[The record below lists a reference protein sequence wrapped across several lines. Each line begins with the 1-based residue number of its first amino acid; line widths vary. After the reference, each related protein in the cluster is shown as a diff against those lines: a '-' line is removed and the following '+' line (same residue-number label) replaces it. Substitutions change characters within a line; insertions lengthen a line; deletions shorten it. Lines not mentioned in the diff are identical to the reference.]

1 MRKYLFIVFLLSPL
15 LICWGQRKDTPEYH
29 KKDDDLLLRFGYYL
43 GMNQMNFKAEYTRY
57 TSQLDIQP
65 QVGFNVGLFADL
77 RILNNINLRFEPGMF
92 TTQRDITFPE
102 FWPEVRDPNNRVRE
116 VKSTYVRLPLVL
128 KFSSNRIH
136 NARPFAVAG
145 VSSSFNL
152 SSNENSREDNDSG
165 RFRLR
170 TNTNALELGL
180 GVELYLPFFRLT
192 PSIRGIFALKNELVP
207 DNWTVPIESLKTQGI
222 FINFIFQ

>member
-1 MRKYLFIVFLLSPL
+1 MREYLFIVFLLSPL

-43 GMNQMNFKAEYTRY
+43 GINQMNFKSEYTRY

-65 QVGFNVGLFADL
+65 QLGFNVGLFADL

-92 TTQRDITFPE
+92 TTQRNITFPE
-102 FWPEVRDPNNRVRE
+102 IWPEVRDPNNRLRE

-128 KFSSNRIH
+128 KFSVNRIH
-136 NARPFAVAG
+136 NGRPFVVAG

-152 SSNENSREDNDSG
+152 SSNEKSREDNDSG

-170 TNTNALELGL
+170 TNMNALELGL
-180 GVELYLPFFRLT
+180 GVELYLPFFRFT
-192 PSIRGIFALKNELVP
+192 PSIRGIFALEDELVP
-207 DNWTVPIESLKTQGI
+207 VPIESLKTQGV

>member
-1 MRKYLFIVFLLSPL
+1 MRKYLFIVFLFSPL

-65 QVGFNVGLFADL
+65 QLGFNVGLFADL

-92 TTQRDITFPE
+92 TTQRNITFPE
-102 FWPEVRDPNNRVRE
+102 IWPEVRDSNNRLRE

-128 KFSSNRIH
+128 KFSANRIH
-136 NARPFAVAG
+136 NARPFVVAG

-170 TNTNALELGL
+170 TNMNALELGL
-180 GVELYLPFFRLT
+180 GVEIYLPFFRLT
-192 PSIRGIFALKNELVP
+192 PSIPVSYTHLTLPTKLEV
-207 DNWTVPIESLKTQGI
+207 
-222 FINFIFQ
+222 

>member
-1 MRKYLFIVFLLSPL
+1 MISSSFLY
-15 LICWGQRKDTPEYH
+15 Q

-43 GMNQMNFKAEYTRY
+43 GINQMNFKAEYSRY

-65 QVGFNVGLFADL
+65 QLGFNVGLFADL

-92 TTQRDITFPE
+92 TTQRNITFPE
-102 FWPEVRDPNNRVRE
+102 IWPEVRDPNNRLRE

-128 KFSSNRIH
+128 KFSVNRIH
-136 NARPFAVAG
+136 NARPFVVAG

-170 TNTNALELGL
+170 TNMNALELGL
-180 GVELYLPFFRLT
+180 GVELYLPFFLFT
-192 PSIRGIFALKNELVP
+192 LSY
-207 DNWTVPIESLKTQGI
+207 SL
-222 FINFIFQ
+222 FICS

>member
-1 MRKYLFIVFLLSPL
+1 MRKYLFIVFLLYPI
-15 LICWGQRKDTPEYH
+15 LICWGQLKDTPEYH

-65 QVGFNVGLFADL
+65 QLGFNVGLFADL

-128 KFSSNRIH
+128 KFSANRIH
-136 NARPFAVAG
+136 NARPFVVAG

-170 TNTNALELGL
+170 TNMNALELGL
-180 GVELYLPFFRLT
+180 GVEIYLPFFRLT
-192 PSIRGIFALKNELVP
+192 PSIRGIFALEDELVP
-207 DNWTVPIESLKTQGI
+207 DDWTVPIESLKTQGV